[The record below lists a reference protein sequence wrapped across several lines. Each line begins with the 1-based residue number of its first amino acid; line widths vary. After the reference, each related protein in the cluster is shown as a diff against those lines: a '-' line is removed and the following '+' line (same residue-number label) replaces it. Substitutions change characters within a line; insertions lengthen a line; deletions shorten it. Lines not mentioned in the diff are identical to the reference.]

1 MPLPQ
6 GFTYLNDPRI
16 LLAMAYATKN
26 NFVGRVIQDYYANV
40 CIMTEAAANALIKAQ
55 DALQQ
60 HNPNYRLKIFD
71 TYRPTTAVL
80 DFKHWSLDAEDQKMK
95 DLYYPDITKLN
106 LFEKGY
112 IAEKSAHSRGSTVDL
127 TITELKNYSKTIT
140 NTDSNSTTYTFDE
153 ELDMGTAFDFFGER
167 SHTANPNISDAAK
180 SNRALLKE
188 VMESVGFENYHLE
201 WWHFTL
207 KNEPFPDTYFSFPV
221 K

>member
-1 MPLPQ
+1 MPLPK
-6 GFTYLNDPRI
+6 GFTYLKDPRI
-16 LLAMAYATKN
+16 ILAMAYATEN

-40 CIMTEAAANALIKAQ
+40 CIMTEAAATALIKAQ
-55 DALQQ
+55 DALQG

-71 TYRPTTAVL
+71 SYRPTTAAL

-127 TITELKNYSKTIT
+127 TITELKNYPNI
-140 NTDSNSTTYTFDE
+140 NSIPNATTKFFDE
-153 ELDMGTAFDFFGER
+153 ELDMGTSFDFFGER
-167 SHTANPNISDAAK
+167 SHTANPHISDAAK
-180 SNRALLKE
+180 SNRALLIE
-188 VMESVGFENYHLE
+188 LMESVGFENYHLE

-207 KNEPFPDTYFSFPV
+207 KNEPFPDTYFNFLV